1 MVDGSVDILKTCVE
15 SASSAA
21 VSKRSSSAAKATAAI
36 IYVIEEEEMNIE
48 KKLAAMGI
56 RLPELGSWDSKLGTA
71 QAYYG
76 QQYGKMKP
84 YHRIGNLLML
94 SGHVPDL
101 PDGTRLHPGRVGA
114 EVTVEQAYQAARQT
128 GINCLAGI
136 KQAIGDLDKVRALA
150 RTLNFVVC
158 APGFSDPNLVSS
170 GLTDLFAEIF
180 GPERGI
186 GCRATIGVMS
196 LAGNHCYECWM
207 DLEVS

>member
-1 MVDGSVDILKTCVE
+1 ME
-15 SASSAA
+15 
-21 VSKRSSSAAKATAAI
+21 
-36 IYVIEEEEMNIE
+36 IE
-48 KKLAAMGI
+48 KKLQSMGVE
-56 RLPELGSWDSKLGTA
+56 LPDLGKWQSNLGTA
-71 QAYYG
+71 EKYYG

-84 YHRIGNLLML
+84 FHRIGNLLVL

-101 PDGTRLHPGRVGA
+101 PGGKPLHPGRVGA
-114 EVTVEQAYQAARQT
+114 EVTVEQAYEAARQT

-136 KQAIGDLDKVRALA
+136 KQAIGDLDKVVALV

-158 APGFSDPNLVSS
+158 APGFAAPNLISS

-196 LAGNHCYECWM
+196 LANNHCFESWM
-207 DLEVS
+207 DLEVRS

>member
-1 MVDGSVDILKTCVE
+1 ME
-15 SASSAA
+15 
-21 VSKRSSSAAKATAAI
+21 
-36 IYVIEEEEMNIE
+36 IE
-48 KKLAAMGI
+48 KKLQSMGI
-56 RLPELGSWDSKLGTA
+56 ELPDLGKWQSNLGTA
-71 QAYYG
+71 EKYYG

-84 YHRIGNLLML
+84 FHRMGNLLVL

-101 PDGTRLHPGRVGA
+101 SGGKPLHPGRVGA
-114 EVTVEQAYQAARQT
+114 EVTVEQAYEAARQT

-136 KQAIGDLDKVRALA
+136 KQAVGDLDRVVALV

-158 APGFSDPNLVSS
+158 APGFTAPNLISS

-196 LAGNHCYECWM
+196 LANNHCFESWM
-207 DLEVS
+207 DLEVRS

>member
-1 MVDGSVDILKTCVE
+1 ME
-15 SASSAA
+15 
-21 VSKRSSSAAKATAAI
+21 
-36 IYVIEEEEMNIE
+36 IE
-48 KKLAAMGI
+48 KKLQSMGI
-56 RLPELGSWDSKLGTA
+56 ELPDLGKWQSNLGTA
-71 QAYYG
+71 EKYYG

-84 YHRIGNLLML
+84 FHRMGNLLVL

-101 PDGTRLHPGRVGA
+101 PGGKPLHPGRVGA
-114 EVTVEQAYQAARQT
+114 EVTVEQAYEAARQT

-136 KQAIGDLDKVRALA
+136 RQAIGDLDRVVALV

-158 APGFSDPNLVSS
+158 APGFAAPNLISS

-196 LAGNHCYECWM
+196 LANNHCFESWM
-207 DLEVS
+207 DLEVRS